1 MNMSVTHNYWPLVL
15 ENLKEKVSTSTFK
28 AFFSRVEFVSTSN
41 QGRKIVLSVPS
52 VFNRN
57 FIEKKYK
64 QDFKIAIQAYYPQVI
79 HIEYE
84 IHPDKETLSNSQ
96 PSQMSLESKEE
107 TENTAPIDFQSNAEP
122 ALLSNYLPKKTL
134 NNLNPKYT
142 FDNFVVTRNN
152 ELAVNVAHSIIK
164 QPGTLY
170 NPVFLYGKVGLGKT
184 HLLQAIG
191 QKMLEQRPNINIKY
205 IPAETFANQYILA
218 IQKRE
223 TSQFREYYRTVDL
236 LLIDDIQFISGK
248 EGTQEAFFYTFNEL
262 HQQNKQIILTSDR
275 PPQQQAAIEERLISR
290 FQWGMVVDIH
300 PPALEDRVTIIKDKA
315 ARFDLPLN
323 DEQVF
328 QIASKV
334 ETNVREMEG
343 VLNRIKAIYNL
354 SGRTE
359 IAQYELDRTLSG
371 LTAGAVNVN
380 LNVKYQ
386 NPDSVL
392 QAVSRVL
399 GVAKD
404 EILGKSRLQD
414 VALARQV
421 SMWFM
426 KKELNLS
433 YPAIGKVL
441 GGKDHT
447 TILHGCQKIETC
459 RVNNIKLQQQIEL
472 IKQVLN
478 Q

>member
-1 MNMSVTHNYWPLVL
+1 MSVTHNYWPLVL
-15 ENLKEKVSTSTFK
+15 ENLKDKVSSSTFK
-28 AFFSRVEFVSTSN
+28 AFFSRVDFVSTSN

-57 FIEKKYK
+57 FIEKKYR
-64 QDFKIAIQAYYPQVI
+64 QDFKNSIQAYYPQVI

-84 IHPDKETLSNSQ
+84 IHQDNEKAITSQPSQQPLEQSQEVEHTTPIDFNTNSQ
-96 PSQMSLESKEE
+96 PS
-107 TENTAPIDFQSNAEP
+107 
-122 ALLSNYLPKKTL
+122 LLSSYLPKKTL

-142 FDNFVVTRNN
+142 FENFVVTRNN
-152 ELAVNVAHSIIK
+152 ELAVNVANSVIR

-191 QKMLEQRPNINIKY
+191 QKMLEDRPNINIKY

-218 IQKRE
+218 VQKRE
-223 TSQFREYYRTVDL
+223 TTQFREYYRTVDL

-248 EGTQEAFFYTFNEL
+248 EATQEAFFYTFNEL
-262 HQQNKQIILTSDR
+262 HQQNKQIIITSDR
-275 PPQQQAAIEERLISR
+275 PPKQQAAIEERLISR
-290 FQWGMVVDIH
+290 FEWGMVVDIH
-300 PPALEDRVTIIKDKA
+300 PPSLEDRVTIIKDKA
-315 ARFDLPLN
+315 FRFDLPL
-323 DEQVF
+323 DDKQIF

-359 IAQYELDRTLSG
+359 IAQSELDKTLMG
-371 LTAGAVNVN
+371 LTSGAVNVN

-386 NPDSVL
+386 NPDSIL
-392 QAVSRVL
+392 QAVARVL
-399 GVAKD
+399 GVPKTD
-404 EILGKSRLQD
+404 ILGKSRLQD
-414 VALARQV
+414 VAMARQIA
-421 SMWFM
+421 MWFM
-426 KKELNLS
+426 KHELNLS

-447 TILHGCQKIETC
+447 TILHGCQKIENC
-459 RVNNIKLQQQIEL
+459 RTNQIKVQQQIEL
-472 IKQVLN
+472 VKQLLN

>member
-1 MNMSVTHNYWPLVL
+1 MSVTHNYWPLVL
-15 ENLKEKVSTSTFK
+15 ENLKDKVSSSTFK

-41 QGRKIVLSVPS
+41 QGRKIILSVPS

-64 QDFKIAIQAYYPQVI
+64 QDLKNSIQAYYPQVI
-79 HIEYE
+79 HIDYE
-84 IHPDKETLSNSQ
+84 VHPD
-96 PSQMSLESKEE
+96 LESLAVPASQQLLQQEE
-107 TENTAPIDFQSNAEP
+107 TEVQTAPINFQTNAEP
-122 ALLSNYLPKKTL
+122 ALLSSYLPKKTL

-152 ELAVNVAHSIIK
+152 ELAVNVANSVIS

-218 IQKRE
+218 VQKRE
-223 TSQFREYYRTVDL
+223 TTQFREYYRTVDL

-248 EGTQEAFFYTFNEL
+248 EATQEAFFYTFNEL
-262 HQQNKQIILTSDR
+262 HQQNKQIIITSDR
-275 PPQQQAAIEERLISR
+275 PPKHQAAIEERLISR
-290 FQWGMVVDIH
+290 FEWGMVVDIH
-300 PPALEDRVTIIKDKA
+300 PPALEDRVSILKDKA
-315 ARFDLPLN
+315 ERFQLPL
-323 DEQVF
+323 DDSQIL
-328 QIASKV
+328 QIANKV

-359 IAQYELDRTLSG
+359 IAQVELDRTLSG
-371 LTAGAVNVN
+371 LTSGAVNVN

-386 NPDSVL
+386 NPESII
-392 QAVSRVL
+392 QAVARVL
-399 GVAKD
+399 GILKED
-404 EILGKSRLQD
+404 ILGKSRLQD

-421 SMWFM
+421 CMWFM
-426 KKELNLS
+426 KHELNLS
-433 YPAIGKVL
+433 YPSIGKVL
-441 GGKDHT
+441 GGKDHS
-447 TILHGCQKIETC
+447 TIMHGCQKIELC
-459 RVNNIKLQQQIEL
+459 RTNNIKLQQQIEL
-472 IKQVLN
+472 VKQVLN